1 MSILCKPYEISLW
14 RDEWDGN
21 QYVEKRMMTI
31 GSNEMEAQCRA
42 LEPKLIR
49 KTNGEVSFSFKMYYQ
64 YIDNIT
70 GEKTHNP
77 FVDYITN
84 ESKIKLHYDNEWF
97 DLLVK
102 NISEDSSNFSY
113 IYTLSD
119 QYVNELSKNG
129 YDLTLDSSLMN
140 NMGTIEKLGNIILAD
155 TDWEISENSEKIV
168 QTEDEALVMFKI
180 GGNLVAYQIDENN
193 LALNGAPVKT
203 KSVTIPANSLIY
215 VFYSCCSGS
224 KPYRFQFLYK
234 EGGFTELDKDND
246 RIITTP
252 NCQYCI
258 DGLSYKPNG
267 IYQVPTV
274 VTFNPTQPEI
284 DNGNSSNISQLYRGR
299 RYVYGHESTFHT
311 GLNRYVFQY
320 QDENNDNYFGYTET
334 KYITPNIIQSY
345 VTNSEFLDTSGW
357 RSSTKGDEELVS
369 SYNPKL
375 TACAI
380 RLNQNKVVNALD
392 DFFDGEFKNG
402 HAYTSCLK
410 CENLNIITSQDGD
423 SVKTTK
429 RFLINNGPYD
439 MRQQIEG
446 FTLGEKYVLELEL
459 YRVKDNT
466 VQTDDSADPNDIRK
480 TKGNFRFS
488 TNENSNDI
496 IFSTDFTATASVS
509 GKKYQRVAITT
520 YSKVSISKEDFLK
533 KSYRLFLT
541 FDNLADN
548 EEIYITKFRF
558 YKFFSNGKQ
567 NGYYTPDD
575 QINEENVT
583 YVEIQ
588 KYFPAGADWKSN
600 LTIDEK
606 QLTFSQPAGAIK
618 PVLSKYAAKRSS
630 VNIKESNYFNGI
642 QTLAETFKCW
652 PHIQVQHNA
661 NGEVEKKTICFKNYV
676 GQPNFV
682 GFKYGINEKNIKRT
696 IDSKQIVSK
705 LIVKANSNEFAPNG
719 FCTIASATSNY
730 TKDNVLYNF
739 DYYLQQGLL
748 EDAAQLQSNL
758 YQIDEIGEGSEW
770 KRLENWLNNNDTNNV
785 IEIDSDGYYP
795 KLNLINAKS
804 EQVSNL
810 LQEKATPLAQA
821 TAAYNVNKA
830 GFESTN
836 EQLNKAINNFNSL
849 AGFGYDEISTDEQKE
864 AVNKSSSLLGY
875 LTEIR
880 QLMTEKTKYTTQYG
894 LASTNK
900 TKLEE
905 QYNKLVKKQTQI
917 RELKKQLNQKFYS
930 LYARYIQEGTWID
943 ESYVDSNL
951 YYIDA
956 QSVLYNSAMPKI
968 SYTLNVITLAGIPG
982 YENIDFKIG
991 DQTFI
996 EDVEFFGYAEDGSPY
1011 RELITVTETTEN
1023 LDDPSKNSIK
1033 IQNYENQFQDLFK
1046 RITATVQSVKYTE
1059 GSYQKAAA
1067 LAEANTARKI
1077 SYLTDALTD
1086 AATVLSNAG
1095 NQTWSLDENGLTID
1109 DPARGE
1115 GLRAIGGAILLKQK
1129 DEEGNDKWVTG
1140 MTSKGVS
1147 ADLLTAGRVDTGKIH
1162 IMNGGQ
1168 PTFRWDD
1175 HGISAYNF
1183 KDNEG
1188 IITQD
1193 KFKGVRFDRFGLYGY
1208 QGIDGETWQPKSI
1221 NGQDDVGTI
1230 EDYSTF
1236 YLTWEGLK
1244 VKNSQGYALR
1254 IGDGAKSSKI
1264 IDEDGNEVSTDTT
1277 MLRVTNNEG
1286 NTVFAIENN
1295 GSLIWSADSSP
1306 TKALYSTHQQSK
1318 PNKTIWD
1325 NALDSAPDNSPTD
1338 WHKVQQNGD
1347 WYVSYSYDGGESWT
1361 SAIKIVS
1368 SDVQEVHEYY
1378 YASTSDNL
1386 NDIPAI
1392 GTSDWKPTPLN
1403 AGHNAVNKYLWNY
1416 ESIKLTNGDTRYTDR
1431 VLISTQP
1438 KEIKDIYEFYR
1449 VLNTSTVEAGTLP
1462 TISFSKGTETI
1473 DSKGW
1478 TYSKNGMFDGD
1489 NKGVPIADKNNKY
1502 CWNYEIITYTDNS
1515 ISIAGPSIIGSVG
1528 LDAYLISLSN
1538 SFDSIV
1544 RNNAGTIISNLP
1556 SVEVYTYY
1564 GDTKVS
1570 EGIIEIGAP
1579 STDWIKDIHYSW
1591 SGSILKINSIP
1602 NNFKEGAFTFE
1613 WNNGATNA
1621 SKSIYGTTKFVL
1633 KTINSTIDYDL
1644 LIDKTVINSSQGINP
1659 FQLKVLKKSEE
1670 GTTVLYGPE
1679 IPTNPEIIIYCGN
1692 EEVGVDT
1699 DNHWEKQTYIQEQT
1713 TPITYILKTIYD
1725 EGQGVE
1731 IVWDEQVVEF
1741 TRDGAGVKQIL
1752 IGKQDSEKTYND
1764 WIKFI
1769 SPKEGE
1775 TEKQQTLTIGNVS
1788 EFKKGDTAFLVGK
1801 VTDRM
1806 AGDDDQTYQS
1816 ITVYGTVTA
1825 YDTAN
1830 KTITITIISTVWGA
1844 TKGTSP
1850 YSIELSNDNATI
1862 GTNSSGVYD
1871 KLVLP
1876 DVSKTTV
1883 TVFEGTTNI
1892 NESCAFEWSVT
1903 GGTLNASTGD
1913 TIYFT
1918 SLSQDTAKATVT
1930 IKLKNTNQTPIGTK
1944 DFVISKVRQ
1953 GEETITC
1960 YIESSMGNLFEKSQ
1974 GGTTELTARI
1984 FKGST
1989 EVNRDGTNFTY
2000 KWYKNGTQIPEKTTR
2015 KITMNIQDLL
2025 NVNIHFEAAEQLPTS

>member
-21 QYVEKRMMTI
+21 QYVEKRIMII

-102 NISEDSSNFSY
+102 NVSEDSSNFSY
-113 IYTLSD
+113 TYTLSD

-140 NMGTIEKLGNIILAD
+140 NMGTIEELGNVILAD

-168 QTEDEALVMFKI
+168 QTEDEALVTFKI
-180 GGNLVAYQIDENN
+180 RGNLVAYQIDENN

-203 KSVTIPANSLIY
+203 SSVTIPANSLIY

-224 KPYRFQFLYK
+224 NPYRFQFLYK
-234 EGGFTELDKDND
+234 DGGFTELDKDND
-246 RIITTP
+246 RIIITP

-258 DGLSYKPNG
+258 DGLNYKQNG

-274 VTFNPTQPEI
+274 GDFSPTQPEI
-284 DNGNSSNISQLYRGR
+284 DNGNNSNISQLYRGR

-311 GLNRYVFQY
+311 GLNRYVFKY
-320 QDENNDNYFGYTET
+320 QDGSNNNYFGYTET

-357 RSSTKGDEELVS
+357 RSSTKGDENLAS

-375 TACAI
+375 TASAI
-380 RLNQNKVVNALD
+380 RLNATTVVNALD
-392 DFFDGEFKNG
+392 DFFNDEFKNG
-402 HAYTSCLK
+402 HTYTPCLK
-410 CENLNIITSQDGD
+410 CENLNAITSQAED
-423 SVKTTK
+423 SIKTTK

-439 MRQQIEG
+439 MRQQIDG
-446 FTLGEKYVLELEL
+446 FTLGEKYILELEL
-459 YRVKDNT
+459 YRVKDNI
-466 VQTDDSADPNDIRK
+466 VQVDISSDPNDSRK
-480 TKGNFRFS
+480 VKGQFRFS

-509 GKKYQRVAITT
+509 GEKYQRVAITT
-520 YSKVSISKEDFLK
+520 YSKVSISKENFLK

-558 YKFFSNGKQ
+558 YKFFSNGTQ
-567 NGYYTPDD
+567 YGYYTPDNPID
-575 QINEENVT
+575 ETNVT

-588 KYFPAGADWKSN
+588 KFFPAGTDWKSN
-600 LTIDEK
+600 LTINEN
-606 QLTFSQPAGAIK
+606 QLTFSQPVGTIK
-618 PVLSKYAAKRSS
+618 PVLSNYAAKRSS

-661 NGEVEKKTICFKNYV
+661 NGEVEKKSICFKNYV
-676 GQPNFV
+676 GQPNFI
-682 GFKYGINEKNIKRT
+682 GFKYGINEKAIKRT

-748 EDAAQLQSNL
+748 EDAAQLQINL
-758 YQIDEIGEGSEW
+758 YQIDNIGEGSEW
-770 KRLENWLNNNDTNNV
+770 KQLEDWLNNYNTTGV
-785 IEIDSDGYYP
+785 IEINSKGYYP
-795 KLNLINAKS
+795 KLNLINTKF

-810 LQEKATPLAQA
+810 LQEKAAPLAQA

-830 GFESTN
+830 GFESSI

-849 AGFGYDEISTDEQKE
+849 AGFGYDEITTDERKE
-864 AVNKSSSLLGY
+864 TVTKSSSLLGY

-880 QLMTEKTKYTTQYG
+880 QLITEKTKYATQYG

-930 LYARYIQEGTWID
+930 LYSRYIQEGTWID

-1067 LAEANTARKI
+1067 LAEADTARKI

-1086 AATVLSNAG
+1086 AATILTNAG

-1183 KDNEG
+1183 IDNEG

-1221 NGQDDVGTI
+1221 NGQDEVGTI

-1244 VKNSQGYALR
+1244 VKNSQGYTLR
-1254 IGDGAKSSKI
+1254 IGDGAKSSMP
-1264 IDEDGNEVSTDTT
+1264 TDTT
-1277 MLRVTNNEG
+1277 MLRVTNSRG
-1286 NTVFAIENN
+1286 DTVFAIENN

-1306 TKALYSTHQQSK
+1306 TKALYSTIDLATPTQS
-1318 PNKTIWD
+1318 IWID
-1325 NALDSAPDNSPTD
+1325 APDDAPDTNPD
-1338 WHKVQQNGD
+1338 IWHKVQSGTD
-1347 WYVSYSYDGGESWT
+1347 WYVSYSYDGGNTWT
-1361 SAIKIVS
+1361 AAIKMVA
-1368 SDVQEVHEYY
+1368 SDVDQIVEYY
-1378 YASTSDNL
+1378 YATD
-1386 NDIPAI
+1386 DEEEE
-1392 GTSDWKPTPLN
+1392 PTKDSVTWYTTPGL
-1403 AGHNAVNKYLWNY
+1403 AGHSATKKYLWNY
-1416 ESIKLTNGDTRYTDR
+1416 EEIKLTNNSSRLSDP

-1438 KEIKDIYEFYR
+1438 KEIEAIYEFYC
-1449 VLNTSTVEAGTLP
+1449 LSENDDAEGLTLP
-1462 TISFSKGTETI
+1462 TIKYENNKWVVTN
-1473 DSKGW
+1473 DNNW
-1478 TYSKNGMFDGD
+1478 TYSINGVFKQG
-1489 NKGVPIADKNNKY
+1489 NGIPIPTNTERFS
-1502 CWNYEIITYTDNS
+1502 WNYEIIVYTDKS
-1515 ISIAGPSIIGSVG
+1515 SLEAGPSILGSLG
-1528 LDAYLISLSN
+1528 
-1538 SFDSIV
+1538 
-1544 RNNAGTIISNLP
+1544 
-1556 SVEVYTYY
+1556 Y
-1564 GDTKVS
+1564 G
-1570 EGIIEIGAP
+1570 A
-1579 STDWIKDIHYSW
+1579 
-1591 SGSILKINSIP
+1591 
-1602 NNFKEGAFTFE
+1602 
-1613 WNNGATNA
+1613 
-1621 SKSIYGTTKFVL
+1621 
-1633 KTINSTIDYDL
+1633 
-1644 LIDKTVINSSQGINP
+1644 
-1659 FQLKVLKKSEE
+1659 
-1670 GTTVLYGPE
+1670 
-1679 IPTNPEIIIYCGN
+1679 
-1692 EEVGVDT
+1692 
-1699 DNHWEKQTYIQEQT
+1699 
-1713 TPITYILKTIYD
+1713 
-1725 EGQGVE
+1725 
-1731 IVWDEQVVEF
+1731 
-1741 TRDGAGVKQIL
+1741 
-1752 IGKQDSEKTYND
+1752 
-1764 WIKFI
+1764 
-1769 SPKEGE
+1769 
-1775 TEKQQTLTIGNVS
+1775 
-1788 EFKKGDTAFLVGK
+1788 
-1801 VTDRM
+1801 
-1806 AGDDDQTYQS
+1806 
-1816 ITVYGTVTA
+1816 
-1825 YDTAN
+1825 
-1830 KTITITIISTVWGA
+1830 
-1844 TKGTSP
+1844 
-1850 YSIELSNDNATI
+1850 YSIELSNDSATI
-1862 GTNSSGVYD
+1862 GTNSSGGGYTD
-1871 KLVLP
+1871 AVLQ
-1876 DVSKTTV
+1876 DVSRTTV
-1883 TVFEGTTNI
+1883 TIFEGTTNI
-1892 NESCAFEWSVT
+1892 NESCTFDWSVT
-1903 GGTLNASTGD
+1903 GGTLNTLEGD

-1918 SLSQDTAKATVT
+1918 SLSQDTGKATVT
-1930 IKLKNTNQTPIGTK
+1930 VKLKTNQTLIGTK
-1944 DFVISKVRQ
+1944 DFIISKVKQ

-1960 YIESSMGNLFEKSQ
+1960 YIDSTMGNLFEQ
-1974 GGTTELTARI
+1974 NQTGTTLLTARV

-1989 EVNRDGTNFTY
+1989 EVDPDGSKLTY
-2000 KWYKNGTQIPEKTTR
+2000 KWYKNGTQIPDKATR
-2015 KITMNIQDLL
+2015 EIIMNIQELL
-2025 NVNIHFEAAEQLPTS
+2025 NVNIYFEAAEQLPTS